1 MKELPRHLSLEVTA
15 RCNHA
20 CPFCYGVWH
29 ERPELAGEELST
41 EAWGEILEECARRGV
56 EDVQF
61 TGGEPLLREDLE
73 ELVDRARAA
82 GLKTSVYTN
91 ASLLDEARLE
101 GFKRRRTRISTSLP
115 GLASYGEMTGTGR
128 GPWETLEAVARAAE
142 LGWPMGV
149 GITVARPNLPEA
161 ADAVAAAVLA
171 GAAAVQAGAVMWEG
185 RMKGR
190 AEWMLTAE
198 EWAAAKESIRKV
210 PCGKTRVVF
219 ADEFFCACREQPGD
233 PGARWPSPEG
243 GCPAGKTFGTIG
255 PTGKFRKCLHAVE
268 EEAWRG
274 DGDATGRR
282 VGDATNRRNDET
294 R

>member
-61 TGGEPLLREDLE
+61 TGGEPLLRADLE

-128 GPWETLEAVARAAE
+128 GPWGVLEAVARAAE

-149 GITVARPNLPEA
+149 GITIARPKLAEA
-161 ADAVAAAVLA
+161 AEGRQVLVITHLPAVAAM
-171 GAAAVQAGAVMWEG
+171 GRVQ
-185 RMKGR
+185 
-190 AEWMLTAE
+190 
-198 EWAAAKESIRKV
+198 
-210 PCGKTRVVF
+210 F
-219 ADEFFCACREQPGD
+219 
-233 PGARWPSPEG
+233 
-243 GCPAGKTFGTIG
+243 
-255 PTGKFRKCLHAVE
+255 AVE
-268 EEAWRG
+268 KGESGGRTRTAVRRLEEGEREGEIARMLG
-274 DGDATGRR
+274 GRDLATAVAHARELLGRR
-282 VGDATNRRNDET
+282 GGKGADGKRKRTQTARR
-294 R
+294 

>member
-61 TGGEPLLREDLE
+61 TGGEPLLRADLE

-128 GPWETLEAVARAAE
+128 GPWGVLEAVARAAE

-149 GITVARPNLPEA
+149 GITIARPNLAEA
-161 ADAVAAAVLA
+161 ADLLAAAVLA
-171 GAAAVQAGAVMWEG
+171 GAGTVLAGVAMWEG
-185 RMKGR
+185 RMKRR
-190 AEWMLTAE
+190 AEWMPTVE
-198 EWAAAKESIRKV
+198 EWAAAKAALRKV
-210 PCGKTRVVF
+210 PTGKTRVVF
-219 ADEFFCACREQPGD
+219 ADEFFCACRTQPEEAA
-233 PGARWPSPEG
+233 ARWPAPTG
-243 GCPAGKTFGTIG
+243 GCPAGRAFGVIG
-255 PTGKFRKCLHAVE
+255 PTGKFRRCLHTVE
-268 EEAWRG
+268 EMEWRG
-274 DGDATGRR
+274 
-282 VGDATNRRNDET
+282 
-294 R
+294 